1 MACGRNW
8 LTWATLFI
16 VCCTAAVSAVDLQ
29 TAVLNA
35 FNRDVQTVV
44 ATANGLSNTIRQ
56 LGKRLNSNLCTIQK
70 AAKKNRNTALL
81 AALPVVRKNMTG
93 FFTTAL
99 NDTQNQLNALN
110 ASVTQIAASVA
121 TNMALLQSQRVSF
134 LASVADSTPNDANG
148 RLCAHHY
155 YDSFEGQE
163 MQVYLTMG
171 NVVSAAMGAL
181 ATAADKVD
189 LLIAIADN
197 VLTNHVANFA
207 SPNWTLDDAIT
218 YFSSALGRIQQAASS
233 LATSNAQDLAT
244 AMDMLQGVNQPTSR
258 LHMAMRNVMYGYA
271 MCAKMPWPPAGK
283 TQSAKMV
290 AVAKAVLCG
299 VLMVCNYVTR
309 DQQTA
314 AVDSYIA
321 VMQSGLGS
329 LQQNVARAQEIQS
342 NVNYV
347 WQQQMNNAVL
357 IGDTG
362 FVNAL
367 NAVKVQLDQYFAAY
381 TTDATTILNT
391 LDAWIKLIRSTFM
404 TKTANY
410 QLTRDL
416 LMTSFNSSIAAGPGM
431 MRSCAQHYYAQF
443 EGIEYNLLLN
453 IGKAYSTG
461 AGTLATQ
468 AAGFTQ
474 LHNMNE
480 DSIDNWNTVYNRITL
495 RSSTMINDLRTAV
508 QTMMTTV
515 NAAIVVPAT
524 MTTTLNQV
532 RSAYALCT
540 RVG

>member
-1 MACGRNW
+1 
-8 LTWATLFI
+8 
-16 VCCTAAVSAVDLQ
+16 
-29 TAVLNA
+29 
-35 FNRDVQTVV
+35 
-44 ATANGLSNTIRQ
+44 
-56 LGKRLNSNLCTIQK
+56 
-70 AAKKNRNTALL
+70 
-81 AALPVVRKNMTG
+81 
-93 FFTTAL
+93 
-99 NDTQNQLNALN
+99 
-110 ASVTQIAASVA
+110 
-121 TNMALLQSQRVSF
+121 
-134 LASVADSTPNDANG
+134 
-148 RLCAHHY
+148 
-155 YDSFEGQE
+155 
-163 MQVYLTMG
+163 
-171 NVVSAAMGAL
+171 
-181 ATAADKVD
+181 
-189 LLIAIADN
+189 
-197 VLTNHVANFA
+197 
-207 SPNWTLDDAIT
+207 
-218 YFSSALGRIQQAASS
+218 
-233 LATSNAQDLAT
+233 
-244 AMDMLQGVNQPTSR
+244 
-258 LHMAMRNVMYGYA
+258 
-271 MCAKMPWPPAGK
+271 
-283 TQSAKMV
+283 MV

-321 VMQSGLGS
+321 VMQGGLGS
-329 LQQNVARAQEIQS
+329 LQQNVARAQGIQS

-357 IGDTG
+357 IGDAG

-367 NAVKVQLDQYFAAY
+367 NAVKVQLDQYYAAY

-431 MRSCAQHYYAQF
+431 MRSCAQHYY

-468 AAGFTQ
+468 AAGFTH

-480 DSIDNWNTVYNRITL
+480 ADEMRQLMAFSPDMTLLQDAIDNWNTVYNRIAL

-515 NAAIVVPAT
+515 DAAIVVPAT

>member
-1 MACGRNW
+1 
-8 LTWATLFI
+8 
-16 VCCTAAVSAVDLQ
+16 
-29 TAVLNA
+29 
-35 FNRDVQTVV
+35 
-44 ATANGLSNTIRQ
+44 
-56 LGKRLNSNLCTIQK
+56 
-70 AAKKNRNTALL
+70 
-81 AALPVVRKNMTG
+81 
-93 FFTTAL
+93 
-99 NDTQNQLNALN
+99 
-110 ASVTQIAASVA
+110 
-121 TNMALLQSQRVSF
+121 
-134 LASVADSTPNDANG
+134 
-148 RLCAHHY
+148 
-155 YDSFEGQE
+155 
-163 MQVYLTMG
+163 
-171 NVVSAAMGAL
+171 
-181 ATAADKVD
+181 
-189 LLIAIADN
+189 
-197 VLTNHVANFA
+197 
-207 SPNWTLDDAIT
+207 
-218 YFSSALGRIQQAASS
+218 
-233 LATSNAQDLAT
+233 
-244 AMDMLQGVNQPTSR
+244 
-258 LHMAMRNVMYGYA
+258 
-271 MCAKMPWPPAGK
+271 
-283 TQSAKMV
+283 MV

-321 VMQSGLGS
+321 VMQGGLGS

-431 MRSCAQHYYAQF
+431 MRS
-443 EGIEYNLLLN
+443 
-453 IGKAYSTG
+453 TG

-480 DSIDNWNTVYNRITL
+480 ADEMRQLMAFSPDMTLLQDSIDNWNTVYNRITL
-495 RSSTMINDLRTAV
+495 RSSTMINALRTAV

-515 NAAIVVPAT
+515 DAAIVVPST
-524 MTTTLNQV
+524 LTTTLNQV

>member
-1 MACGRNW
+1 
-8 LTWATLFI
+8 
-16 VCCTAAVSAVDLQ
+16 
-29 TAVLNA
+29 
-35 FNRDVQTVV
+35 
-44 ATANGLSNTIRQ
+44 
-56 LGKRLNSNLCTIQK
+56 
-70 AAKKNRNTALL
+70 
-81 AALPVVRKNMTG
+81 
-93 FFTTAL
+93 
-99 NDTQNQLNALN
+99 
-110 ASVTQIAASVA
+110 
-121 TNMALLQSQRVSF
+121 
-134 LASVADSTPNDANG
+134 
-148 RLCAHHY
+148 
-155 YDSFEGQE
+155 
-163 MQVYLTMG
+163 
-171 NVVSAAMGAL
+171 
-181 ATAADKVD
+181 
-189 LLIAIADN
+189 
-197 VLTNHVANFA
+197 
-207 SPNWTLDDAIT
+207 
-218 YFSSALGRIQQAASS
+218 
-233 LATSNAQDLAT
+233 
-244 AMDMLQGVNQPTSR
+244 
-258 LHMAMRNVMYGYA
+258 
-271 MCAKMPWPPAGK
+271 
-283 TQSAKMV
+283 MV

-321 VMQSGLGS
+321 VMQGGLGS
-329 LQQNVARAQEIQS
+329 LQQNVARAQGIQS

-347 WQQQMNNAVL
+347 WQQQMNNA
-357 IGDTG
+357 
-362 FVNAL
+362 
-367 NAVKVQLDQYFAAY
+367 LDQYYAAY

-468 AAGFTQ
+468 AAGFTH

-480 DSIDNWNTVYNRITL
+480 ADEMRQLMAFSPDMTLLQDAIDNWNTVYNRIAL

-515 NAAIVVPAT
+515 DAAIVVPAT